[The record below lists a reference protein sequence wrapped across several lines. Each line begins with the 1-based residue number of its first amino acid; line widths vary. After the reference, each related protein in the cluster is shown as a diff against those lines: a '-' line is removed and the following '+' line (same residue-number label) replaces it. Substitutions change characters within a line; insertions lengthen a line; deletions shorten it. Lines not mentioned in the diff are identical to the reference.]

1 MRYVSRMVVLGICTV
16 VPGVLLAQGG
26 QTLSITNYQFVS
38 SQQVTAT
45 MANVTYQADVV
56 NTGKPEA
63 AVLATADTLNPGSFT
78 MVLGQNTLT
87 FAPVPANSQVTSS
100 NTFTIRVNRTVPF
113 DFGDLQWTFQTTPL
127 PPVANAG
134 ANQTARVGDT
144 VTLDGSGSTN
154 PSGVGTLTY
163 SWAFTYRPGGGAQ
176 HLNNPMNNPTGV
188 MPTFTVDVAGN

>member
-113 DFGDLQWTFQTTPL
+113 DFANLQWTFQTTPL
-127 PPVANAG
+127 PPVERN
-134 ANQTARVGDT
+134 
-144 VTLDGSGSTN
+144 GSTEPFLSTSRIYN
-154 PSGVGTLTY
+154 GRSRPRRCRRSLTPAPTKRQRR
-163 SWAFTYRPGGGAQ
+163 SEETRLNSS
-176 HLNNPMNNPTGV
+176 HLVISYAVFCLKKKQN
-188 MPTFTVDVAGN
+188 